1 MMLLTN
7 SLAVRCCRFFR
18 HWRWRSPLS
27 WKWRYRLKRE
37 RIAFTHA
44 VIMEISMHYRII
56 TNQMHCIINIRQIPK
71 ALNSQAF
78 TSTNSNLHI
87 QGNKLSGF
95 EKTQFFFLLHVLCSK
110 SRFSFFFF
118 FFKQFFLT
126 KNHTDSDSTCEICLK
141 SNCQNH
147 CINTEIF
154 KISGF

>member
-37 RIAFTHA
+37 IIAFTHA
-44 VIMEISMHYRII
+44 VIMEISMHYRTI

-71 ALNSQAF
+71 ALNSQDF

-95 EKTQFFFLLHVLCSK
+95 EKTVFFFTACIM
-110 SRFSFFFF
+110 
-118 FFKQFFLT
+118 FKVKIFVFFLT